1 MDKGNI
7 KKFSFSEIVAKEV
20 GVEEAIMFSNIYFWT
35 DLNKKKKSEHHF
47 HQDKYWMYC
56 TVREFT
62 ERYSFWTPSKI
73 RRILKNLIEKKY
85 IEVGRFNKF
94 GYDKTKWYT
103 ITQDGAHVA
112 ERDNEF
118 VETINSLS
126 EQ

>member
-1 MDKGNI
+1 MYKEDI
-7 KKFSFSEIVAKEV
+7 KKFYFSEIVAKEV

-35 DLNKKKKSEHHF
+35 DLNRRKKSEHHL
-47 HQDKYWMYC
+47 HGDKYWMYC

-62 ERYSFWTPSKI
+62 ERYSFWTSSKI

-103 ITQDGAHVA
+103 IAQNGTKVAKQDK
-112 ERDNEF
+112 EF
-118 VETINSLS
+118 VENINSFS
-126 EQ
+126 GE